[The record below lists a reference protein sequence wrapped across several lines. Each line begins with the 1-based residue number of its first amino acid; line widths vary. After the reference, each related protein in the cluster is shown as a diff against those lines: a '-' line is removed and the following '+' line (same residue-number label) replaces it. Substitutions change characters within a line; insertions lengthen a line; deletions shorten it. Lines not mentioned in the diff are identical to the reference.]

1 MNEKAALLGAIVA
14 LVDQFKADG
23 SVVDAEAVAEHLSY
37 YYPESGLLLDQI
49 VLEVQRNAAL
59 RGAQLA
65 PRRSDELDELY
76 DSPDFGTP
84 GMWTI
89 PEKVL

>member
-1 MNEKAALLGAIVA
+1 MNEKAALLGAIVR

-49 VLEVQRNAAL
+49 ALEIQRNAAL
-59 RGAQLA
+59 RGAELSPKNPVELESS
-65 PRRSDELDELY
+65 PRL
-76 DSPDFGTP
+76 GTP
-84 GMWTI
+84 GTTPDWMR
-89 PEKVL
+89 VFDR